1 MKNSGKIFEDDLK
14 KSFPDYCLVHR
25 LRDTAQS
32 YKKKKKTS
40 FTWNN
45 ECDFFCFDT
54 ENCIFYCLEL
64 KSTKFKTMNWQL
76 NENDTSSKMIKYH
89 QIESLIKFSKY
100 KNVLSFFVF
109 NFRDEDSGNQRT
121 YFQNVED
128 FNRMINKIRRK
139 SFDEIHLIQYGAIVV
154 KGEKKRTRYF
164 WNIKELLDKLK

>member
-1 MKNSGKIFEDDLK
+1 
-14 KSFPDYCLVHR
+14 
-25 LRDTAQS
+25 
-32 YKKKKKTS
+32 
-40 FTWNN
+40 
-45 ECDFFCFDT
+45 
-54 ENCIFYCLEL
+54 
-64 KSTKFKTMNWQL
+64 MNWQL